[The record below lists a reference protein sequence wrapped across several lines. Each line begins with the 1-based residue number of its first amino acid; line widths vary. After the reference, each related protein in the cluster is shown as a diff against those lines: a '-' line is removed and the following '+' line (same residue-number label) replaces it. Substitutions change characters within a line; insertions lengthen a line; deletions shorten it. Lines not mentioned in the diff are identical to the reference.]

1 MIPDDAPHDRTGA
14 APRVH
19 DPRVDDPRV
28 VHARISDEPL
38 EPAALERLVTEPHV
52 GAVTTFTG
60 RVRDHDP
67 QAAGE
72 VVALDYSCHPDAERA
87 LHEVAADVLAE
98 HDPQGGT
105 RVAVAHRIG
114 RLEVGD
120 PAIVVAVAAAHR
132 AVTFAVCEALVEQI
146 KARVPVWKHQ
156 HEADG
161 RTTWSNLGVS

>member
-1 MIPDDAPHDRTGA
+1 MIPDDTTHDPTGA
-14 APRVH
+14 PPRVS
-19 DPRVDDPRV
+19 DPRV

-38 EPAALERLVTEPHV
+38 DPAALERLVTEPRV

-132 AVTFAVCEALVEQI
+132 AVTFAVCEALVEQV

-156 HEADG
+156 READG
-161 RTTWSNLGVS
+161 RATWSNLGVS